1 MAKLFAPRPGRP
13 WIIGHRGAMGH
24 APENTLASF
33 EKALELGA
41 DILELDIH
49 LSRDGVPVVIH
60 DATVDRTT
68 DGSGMVAELTLAELK
83 RLDAGIRRGE
93 QWRGQRI
100 PTLEEVLAWARGR
113 ADLLIEIKHGPGG
126 TPYPRLEEKLVE
138 LLARYHMTGAVI
150 VQAFDHQD
158 VKRVKELDHSIATAI
173 LSSRPFEDPVAAARA
188 VMADLVR
195 PRNEHFNAALVQACH
210 AAGLAAGPWGV
221 QEPERLRACIA
232 AGADSIGTDYP
243 DRLAALLQEA

>member
-13 WIIGHRGAMGH
+13 WVIGHRGAMGH
-24 APENTLASF
+24 APENTFASF
-33 EKALELGA
+33 EKGLELGA

-68 DGSGMVAELTLAELK
+68 DGSGPVVEHSVAELK
-83 RLDAGIRRGE
+83 RLDAGVRFGA
-93 QWRGQRI
+93 QWRGQHI
-100 PTLEEVLAWARGR
+100 PTLEEVLEWARGR
-113 ADLLIEIKHGPGG
+113 TELLIEIKHDPSGM
-126 TPYPRLEEKLVE
+126 PYPSIEARLVE
-138 LLARYHMTGAVI
+138 LLARMGMAGSVI

-158 VKRVKELDHSIATAI
+158 VKRVKELDRFIATAI
-173 LSSRPFEDPVAAARA
+173 LSSRPFDDPVAAARS

-195 PRNEHFNAALVQACH
+195 PRNQHFSATVVQACH

-243 DRLAALLQEA
+243 DRLVDLLRSG